1 MMSKHQPI
9 TFLGTGLL
17 GSGFVSAMLSKGLQV
32 NIWNRTRSKAEKL
45 SEAGAVVFDS
55 PAAAISGAECIHLT
69 LRDDASVDEVL
80 AAADPVAGQVIF
92 DHTTTSM
99 AGAIRRTAYWK
110 ERNVIYQHAPVF
122 MGPAN
127 AREGSGIMLISG
139 DRIVVDTRSA
149 YLSGLT
155 GKLVDLGA
163 ETGKAA
169 AVKLAGNTFLVC
181 FTFGLRETMGVA
193 KALELGQDDLRG
205 LFKLWN
211 PASMVDSRLDRMS
224 QADGGN
230 PSWELAMARKDTGLF
245 MDAAKDAGI
254 ELTLLPGIAEVMDFW
269 IGMGYGQHDWT
280 IVGKDFR

>member
-1 MMSKHQPI
+1 MDDMKK
-9 TFLGTGLL
+9 TAFLGTGLL
-17 GSGFVSAMLSKGLQV
+17 GSGFVSAMLSKGLPV
-32 NIWNRTRSKAEKL
+32 HIWNRTKSKAEL
-45 SEAGAVVFDS
+45 LTAEGARVFET
-55 PAAAISGAECIHLT
+55 PASAIETAEIIHLT
-69 LRDDASVDEVL
+69 LKDDASVDEVL
-80 AAADPVAGQVIF
+80 AAAAPVSGQVIF
-92 DHTTTSM
+92 DHTTTSKP
-99 AGAIRRTAYWK
+99 GAIRRTEYWK
-110 ERNVIYQHAPVF
+110 ERGVIYQHAPVF

-139 DRIVVDTRSA
+139 ERSVVEAWSP

-155 GKLVDLGA
+155 GKLVDLGT

-169 AVKLAGNTFLVC
+169 AVKMAGNTFLIC

-193 KALELGQDDLRG
+193 KALDLGQDDLRA

-224 QADGGN
+224 KADGGN
-230 PSWELAMARKDTGLF
+230 PSWELSMARKDTGLF
-245 MDAAKDAGI
+245 IDAAKDAGL
-254 ELTLLPGIAEVMDFW
+254 ELTLLPAIAEVMDLW

>member
-1 MMSKHQPI
+1 MKK
-9 TFLGTGLL
+9 TAYLGTGLL
-17 GSGFVSAMLSKGLQV
+17 GSGFVSAMLSRGVQV
-32 NIWNRTRSKAEKL
+32 NIWNRTKTKMDQLVTE
-45 SEAGAVVFDS
+45 GARGFDT
-55 PAAAISGAECIHLT
+55 PAAAIEGADIIHLT
-69 LRDDASVDEVL
+69 LKDDASVDEVL
-80 AAADPVAGQVIF
+80 AAAAPMAGQVIF
-92 DHTTTSM
+92 DHTTTSKP
-99 AGAIRRTAYWK
+99 GSIGRTEYWK
-110 ERNVIYQHAPVF
+110 ERGVIYQHAPVF

-139 DRIVVDTRSA
+139 ERTVVDVWSP

-155 GKLVDLGA
+155 GKLIDLGA

-169 AVKLAGNTFLVC
+169 AVKMAGNTFLVC

-193 KALELGQDDLRG
+193 KALDLGQDDLRG

-224 QADGGN
+224 KADGGS
-230 PSWELAMARKDTGLF
+230 PSWELSMARKDTGLF
-245 MDAAKDAGI
+245 IDAAKDAGL
-254 ELTLLPGIAEVMDFW
+254 ELTLLPAIAEVMDLW